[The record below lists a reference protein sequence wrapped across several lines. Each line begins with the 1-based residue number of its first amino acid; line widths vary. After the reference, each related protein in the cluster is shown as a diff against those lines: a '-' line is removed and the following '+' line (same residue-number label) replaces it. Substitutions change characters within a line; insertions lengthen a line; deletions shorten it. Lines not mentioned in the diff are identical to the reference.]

1 MQPLRIFYGN
11 RGERRSTMNDR
22 EIIRL
27 YFERNESAI
36 TETQKNY
43 GRYLKKIA
51 FNILGNTDDCDECL
65 NDTYFCI
72 WNKIPPASPENFT
85 AFAAKIAREKAI
97 DIYRKKSSL
106 KRTGNFAAS
115 LEELSECIPDSFST
129 EAQVNLKELGNEISE
144 FLKEQTSENCDI
156 FMKRYFHCYSLKEIS
171 DFHKINIT
179 SLKSRLHRMRKD
191 LKKHLEKEGFDV

>member
-1 MQPLRIFYGN
+1 
-11 RGERRSTMNDR
+11 MNDS

-43 GRYLKKIA
+43 GRYLKRIA
-51 FNILGNTDDCDECL
+51 FNILGNNSDCEECL

-72 WNKIPPASPENFT
+72 WNKIPPAIPENFT
-85 AFAAKIAREKAI
+85 AFAAKIVREKAI

-115 LEELSECIPDSFST
+115 LDELSDCIPGNFNTD
-129 EAQVNLKELGNEISE
+129 AQVDSKELGNKISE
-144 FLKEQTSENCDI
+144 FLKEQASENCDI
-156 FMKRYFHCYSLKEIS
+156 FMKRYFYCYSLKEIA
-171 DFHKINIT
+171 DFHQISIT
-179 SLKSRLHRMRKD
+179 SLKSKLHRMRKG
-191 LKKHLEKEGFDV
+191 LKKYLEKEGFDV